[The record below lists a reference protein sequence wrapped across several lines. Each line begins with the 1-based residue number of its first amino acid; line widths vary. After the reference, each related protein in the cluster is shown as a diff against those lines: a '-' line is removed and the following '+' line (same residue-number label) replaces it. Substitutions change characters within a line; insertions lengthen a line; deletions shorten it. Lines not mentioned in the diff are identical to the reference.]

1 MPPGFYDVVGYR
13 VCGSRAV
20 RVDMLE
26 RLADLIRPRVYW
38 KPEKE
43 GDTRP
48 EGSIEGGGFTVIP
61 DMMSLVGCSGEE
73 FADVLRTLGYR
84 LERRRA
90 EPQAPD
96 TAAAAV
102 APDAAAPAPEVVA
115 AAVDAPGEVP
125 DLEVWR
131 PKPRNRPT
139 GARSPDQR
147 RSRPGAG
154 DSTEPQRRVRKRKS
168 AKDIKDAEGAK
179 GEHRAGRKQAP
190 DRKQDRGPSPTSPF
204 AALGALKK
212 VLEQNQIAKNRER
225 S

>member
-1 MPPGFYDVVGYR
+1 
-13 VCGSRAV
+13 
-20 RVDMLE
+20 
-26 RLADLIRPRVYW
+26 
-38 KPEKE
+38 
-43 GDTRP
+43 
-48 EGSIEGGGFTVIP
+48 
-61 DMMSLVGCSGEE
+61 MMSLVGCSGEE
-73 FADVLRTLGYR
+73 FADILRTLGYR

-90 EPQAPD
+90 ELPAPD

-102 APDAAAPAPEVVA
+102 APDAAAAL
-115 AAVDAPGEVP
+115 DAPGEVR

-131 PKPRNRPT
+131 PKPRNRPS

-147 RSRPGAG
+147 RSRPAG
-154 DSTEPQRRVRKRKS
+154 DSAEPQRRVRKRKN
-168 AKDIKDAEGAK
+168 AKDAKDAKESKDAK

-190 DRKQDRGPSPTSPF
+190 DRKPDRGPSPTSPF